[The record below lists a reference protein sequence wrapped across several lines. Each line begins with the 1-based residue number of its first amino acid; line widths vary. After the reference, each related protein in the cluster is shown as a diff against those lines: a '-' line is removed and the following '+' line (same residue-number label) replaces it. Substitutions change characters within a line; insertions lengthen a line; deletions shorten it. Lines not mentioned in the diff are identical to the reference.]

1 MYILVGVLFEELIAR
16 LLMFH
21 ALHATLHLDGDALV
35 VVSALFFAVGH
46 FYQGWKGVLS
56 NLILGLILGKI
67 FLLKGHLIYPMV
79 LHLALNLTFVVLA
92 FRRWSGLG

>member
-1 MYILVGVLFEELIAR
+1 
-16 LLMFH
+16 MFH